1 MITSVPTEVC
11 AEVSRVSVN
20 SASER
25 IFWGVHWRGGCPC
38 VGASIQVF
46 VELDEEFDKDEEAIF
61 VLVVGGSVVG
71 GRPLLMA
78 VLGLSEVAI
87 SCQHP

>member
-1 MITSVPTEVC
+1 M
-11 AEVSRVSVN
+11 
-20 SASER
+20 
-25 IFWGVHWRGGCPC
+25 
-38 VGASIQVF
+38 
-46 VELDEEFDKDEEAIF
+46 ELDEEFDKDEEAIF

-71 GRPLLMA
+71 GRPLLIA